1 MAKTQDPTFDEVD
14 QHVKNAD
21 LSSIQPGGKHYS
33 AAAPAA
39 TAALPNV
46 CAAYKIV
53 RPILVLL
60 SNTPLIPQK
69 WRDAI
74 KAFVGVMD
82 VICP

>member
-14 QHVKNAD
+14 QHIKNAD
-21 LSSIQPGGKHYS
+21 LTAIQPGGKHHP

-39 TAALPNV
+39 AAALPNV

-74 KAFVGVMD
+74 KAFIGVMD